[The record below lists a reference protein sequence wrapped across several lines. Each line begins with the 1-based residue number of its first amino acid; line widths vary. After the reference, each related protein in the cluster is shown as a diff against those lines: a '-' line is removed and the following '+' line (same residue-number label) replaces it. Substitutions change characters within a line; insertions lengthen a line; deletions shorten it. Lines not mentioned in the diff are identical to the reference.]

1 MGQTINL
8 ASKYATK
15 VAERFKETSFTDGA
29 FNKDYEFT
37 GVKTV
42 KVYSINT
49 APLGDYTR
57 SGTSRYGTPED
68 LGDTVQ
74 ELVMSQDKSFTFI
87 IDKGNTG
94 EQMNTKAA
102 GRALRREIDEV
113 INPYVDKYRLG
124 VWTKWAGKVAGIAE
138 PTRETIVE
146 AIMDGVLYL
155 DNHLVPGDQRE
166 IRIAASYYKLLKTC
180 PDFSPMD
187 RVSEKAIIKG
197 QVGEIDGMRVIKIP
211 DSYMPQGVYFLIT
224 HKSACLSPMKLQ
236 DYKVHKDP
244 PGISG
249 DLAEGRIIFDAFV
262 LASRAD
268 GIYAAVQSDLVTGD
282 VTLTPAT
289 GGTVNPGTT
298 KIVMTSATSGAPIYY
313 TIDGTDPRFSANAIL
328 YTGSTTGIDTTGWS
342 EDTTVKAYA
351 VDNGK
356 YASGVAEAVY
366 HLA

>member
-8 ASKYATK
+8 ASKYASK

-124 VWTKWAGKVAGIAE
+124 VWSKFAGKIAGIDT
-138 PTRETIVE
+138 PTKDTIVSQ
-146 AIMDGVLYL
+146 IMDGVLYL
-155 DNHLVPGDQRE
+155 DNHLVPGDGRE

-180 PDFSPMD
+180 ADFSPMD

-211 DSYMPQGVYFLIT
+211 DSYMPNGVYFLIT

-262 LASRAD
+262 LGSRAE
-268 GIYAAVQSDLVTGD
+268 GIYAAVSTNLATAAVTF
-282 VTLTPAT
+282 TPAT
-289 GGTVNPGTT
+289 GSTVTAGTT
-298 KIVMTSATSGAPIYY
+298 KIVMACATSGAPIYY
-313 TIDGTDPRFSANAIL
+313 TLDGTDPRFSPNAVL
-328 YTGSTTGIDTTGWS
+328 YTGGETGIATTGWS

-351 VDNGK
+351 VGSGT
-356 YASGVAEAVY
+356 YASGVTEVSY
-366 HLA
+366 KV

>member
-8 ASKYATK
+8 ASKYASK
-15 VAERFKETSFTDGA
+15 VAERFRETSFTDGA

-113 INPYVDKYRLG
+113 INPYVDKYRLQ
-124 VWTKWAGKVAGIAE
+124 VWAGKAGKIQGIPA
-138 PTRETIVE
+138 PTKDTIVSQ
-146 AIMDGVLYL
+146 IMDGVLFL
-155 DNHLVPGDQRE
+155 DNNLVPGDGRE
-166 IRIAASYYKLLKTC
+166 LRISASYYKMLKTC
-180 PDFSPMD
+180 ADFSPMD

-197 QVGEIDGMRVIKIP
+197 QVGEIDGMRVVKIP
-211 DSYMPQGVYFLIT
+211 DSYMPEGVYFMIT

-249 DLAEGRIIFDAFV
+249 DLAEGRVIFDAFV
-262 LASRAD
+262 LSARAN
-268 GIYAAVQSDLVTGD
+268 GVYVAAEESKVVEG
-282 VTLTPAT
+282 VTLSPAS
-289 GGTVNPGTT
+289 GPVTT
-298 KIVMTSATSGAPIYY
+298 TTRIVMTCPTSGAAIYY
-313 TIDGTDPRFSANAIL
+313 TLDGSDPRHNPNAKL
-328 YTGSTTGIDTTGWS
+328 YTAGANGIITMGWTG
-342 EDTTVKAYA
+342 ETTVRAYA
-351 VDNGK
+351 SKDRMFH
-356 YASGVAEAVY
+356 SGVTEGTFTA
-366 HLA
+366 